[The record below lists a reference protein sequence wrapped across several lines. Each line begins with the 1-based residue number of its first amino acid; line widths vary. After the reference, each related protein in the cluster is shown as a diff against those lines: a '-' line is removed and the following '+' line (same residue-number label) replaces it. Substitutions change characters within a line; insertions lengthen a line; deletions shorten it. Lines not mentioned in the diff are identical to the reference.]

1 MTRVTAESVGDLA
14 TLIPSFERSLRAAN
28 KAPTTIECYGL
39 AARQFD
45 AFLRDH
51 GMPTELAKI
60 TREHVETYIASVLER
75 WKPATA
81 NQRYRSLQALFKW
94 ASEEGEITASP
105 MQHMKPPTIPEEP
118 VPVLSDD
125 DLKALLKACSGTTFE
140 DKRDTAI
147 IRLFVDSGMRASELA
162 NLTLDDVD
170 RDAGTA
176 FVVGKG
182 SRPRACAFGNKTAV
196 AIDRYLRLRQRH
208 SAAGLSWLW
217 VARKGRLTTS
227 GIRQMLERRAKQAG
241 IEHVHPHQLR
251 HTAAHQWLAEGG
263 SEGDAMRLFGW
274 RSRAMLARYA
284 ASTADQRAHD
294 AHRRMAL
301 GDRF

>member
-14 TLIPSFERSLRAAN
+14 ALIPSFERSLRAGN
-28 KAPTTIECYGL
+28 KAAKTIEVYGS
-39 AARQFD
+39 ATRQFD
-45 AFLRDH
+45 GFLRDH
-51 GMPTELAKI
+51 GMPTEVAKI
-60 TREHVETYIASVLER
+60 TREHVETYIASILER

-81 NQRYRSLQALFKW
+81 NQRFRSLQAFFKW
-94 ASEEGEITASP
+94 AVEEGEVTASP
-105 MQHMKPPTIPEEP
+105 MQNMKPPTIPEEP

-125 DLKALLKACSGTTFE
+125 DVKALLKACNGTTFE
-140 DKRDTAI
+140 DRRDLAI
-147 IRLFVDSGMRASELA
+147 IRLFIDSGMRASELA
-162 NLTLDDVD
+162 NLTVDDVD
-170 RDAGTA
+170 RDAGQA

-182 SRPRACAFGNKTAV
+182 SRPRACAFGNRTAV
-196 AIDRYLRLRQRH
+196 SIDRYLRMRDRH
-208 SAAGLSWLW
+208 SASGLPWLW

-227 GIRQMLERRAKQAG
+227 GVRQMIERRAKQAG
-241 IEHVHPHQLR
+241 LGHCHPHQLR

-284 ASTADQRAHD
+284 ASTADQRAHE

-301 GDRF
+301 GDRY